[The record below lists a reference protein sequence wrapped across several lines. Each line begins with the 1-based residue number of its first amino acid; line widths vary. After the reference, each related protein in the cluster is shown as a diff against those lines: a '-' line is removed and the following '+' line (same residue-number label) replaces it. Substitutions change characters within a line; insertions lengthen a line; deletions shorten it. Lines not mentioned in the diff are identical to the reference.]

1 MPFTYKATA
10 FEAVLTSKLL
20 YDSKSWFTENIKANE
35 MQYMSAM
42 QSLLGVS
49 KHSPNEVVMTEL
61 GAQNIRDRIQTLGK
75 SSSSLKVWDHGEPL
89 TLASIY
95 FMNEVLLERFV

>member
-49 KHSPNEVVMTEL
+49 KQSPNEVVMTEL
-61 GAQNIRDRIQTLGK
+61 GSKILEIVFR
-75 SSSSLKVWDHGEPL
+75 
-89 TLASIY
+89 
-95 FMNEVLLERFV
+95 LLEKVHQV